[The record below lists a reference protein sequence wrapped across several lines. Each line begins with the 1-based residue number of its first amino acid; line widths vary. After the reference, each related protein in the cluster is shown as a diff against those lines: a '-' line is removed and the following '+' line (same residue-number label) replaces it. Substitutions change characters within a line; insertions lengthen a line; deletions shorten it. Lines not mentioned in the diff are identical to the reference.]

1 MSSSVLRWCHGVAE
15 DWPLKSLMMLS
26 CSTIMLAKVQP
37 LQVAGPLL
45 SPAPFFLVYI
55 WRFPLGKSFLKYCSR
70 SSPRQRRLYAPFGA
84 QLINALRVHTP
95 SYGCARATQ
104 RATNGIRNLFPLGN
118 AMGQY
123 KRFARALKLVCRSQR
138 NKHSVGLPLVST
150 RAGRELLLRDFNR
163 WA

>member
-1 MSSSVLRWCHGVAE
+1 MSR
-15 DWPLKSLMMLS
+15 
-26 CSTIMLAKVQP
+26 
-37 LQVAGPLL
+37 
-45 SPAPFFLVYI
+45 
-55 WRFPLGKSFLKYCSR
+55 RR
-70 SSPRQRRLYAPFGA
+70 RRLAFEIPNDAFLQYDHACQGAAFTGSRTPPFPRPLFSCLYLAFPAGQILPQILLPQFSTAATAVRPPFGA

-138 NKHSVGLPLVST
+138 NKHSVGLPIVST